1 MSFSFNE
8 CIDLT
13 REHVAFPAVS
23 LIEDEQ
29 LSAGNTSFVDLVCE
43 SLDHLLQYLKSAIV
57 QILVALLFVYLVFVR
72 KAKRDVGCDN
82 F

>member
-1 MSFSFNE
+1 MSFSFYE

-13 REHVAFPAVS
+13 REHVAFTAVS
-23 LIEDEQ
+23 LIKDEQ
-29 LSAGNTSFVDLVCE
+29 LSAGNTSLVDLVCE

-72 KAKRDVGCDN
+72 KAKWDVGCDN

>member
-13 REHVAFPAVS
+13 REHVAFTAVS

-29 LSAGNTSFVDLVCE
+29 LSAGNASLVDLVCE

-57 QILVALLFVYLVFVR
+57 QILVALLLVDLVFVR
-72 KAKRDVGCDN
+72 KAKWDVGCDN

>member
-13 REHVAFPAVS
+13 REHVAFTAVS

-29 LSAGNTSFVDLVCE
+29 LSTGNTSFVDLVCE

-57 QILVALLFVYLVFVR
+57 QILVALLLVYLVFVR